1 MPRLEPLPESALD
14 DLADALRMT
23 RERLGF
29 IPNSTRIMARRPDI
43 VAAWANLSATIMRPG
58 AVPRELKNMVSQV
71 VSRAAGCNYC
81 MAHTGHA
88 GERLE
93 IPPEKEAALWEF
105 ETSPVFSEA
114 ERAALRVALGAGQ
127 APNAV
132 TDADFEA
139 LRAHFD
145 EAQIVELVAVM
156 SMYGFLNR
164 WNDTFATELESSPL
178 AHGRA
183 HLAQHGWDPSKHLP
197 RE

>member
-14 DLADALRMT
+14 ELAGALRNT

-29 IPNSTRIMARRPDI
+29 LPNSLRIMARRPDI
-43 VAAWANLSATIMRPG
+43 VAAWANLSATIMKPG
-58 AVPRELKNMVSQV
+58 AVDKVLKNMVAQV

-88 GERLE
+88 GARLE
-93 IPPEKEAALWEF
+93 IPADKEDALWEF
-105 ETSPVFSEA
+105 ETSPLFSEA

-127 APNAV
+127 VPNAV
-132 TDADFEA
+132 SDADFDA
-139 LRAHFD
+139 LRKHFD
-145 EAQIVELVAVM
+145 EAQIVELIAVM
-156 SMYGFLNR
+156 SMYAFLNR
-164 WNDTFATELESSPL
+164 WNDTLATELEASPL

-183 HLAQHGWDPSKHLP
+183 RLAPHGWDPSKHLP

>member
-14 DLADALRMT
+14 ELADALRNT

-29 IPNSTRIMARRPDI
+29 LPNSLRIMARRPDI
-43 VAAWANLSATIMRPG
+43 VAAWAGLSAAIMKPG
-58 AVPRELKNMVSQV
+58 AVGKELKNMVAQV

-88 GERLE
+88 GARLE
-93 IPPEKEAALWEF
+93 LPAEKENALWEF
-105 ETSPVFSEA
+105 ETSPLFDDA

-127 APNAV
+127 VPNAV
-132 TDADFEA
+132 TDADFDD
-139 LRAHFD
+139 LKAHFD
-145 EAQIVELVAVM
+145 EAQIVELIAVM
-156 SMYGFLNR
+156 SMYAFLNR
-164 WNDTFATELESSPL
+164 WNDTLATELESSPL

-183 HLAQHGWDPSKHLP
+183 RLTRHGWDPTKHLP